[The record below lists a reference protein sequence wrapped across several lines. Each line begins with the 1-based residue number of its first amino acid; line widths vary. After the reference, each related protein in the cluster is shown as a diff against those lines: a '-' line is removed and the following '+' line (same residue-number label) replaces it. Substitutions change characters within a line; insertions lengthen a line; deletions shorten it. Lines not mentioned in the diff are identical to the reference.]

1 MGLSKDKK
9 ALILIILFS
18 ILIRIPY
25 LNCPIQPDEGA
36 YAYQAYFWLK
46 GINFY
51 RSRFC
56 NTPPGLPLIYALI
69 FETIGTR
76 VDTLRLFLS
85 IWNAISVLFVYLITL
100 RLLDE
105 KKALAS
111 AFIFAYLS
119 WLPTLQGIM
128 QKEVYMLLPYLISLY
143 LYLLYQGKNR
153 IYLLFS
159 GIFLAMTI
167 TIRQTATPLLFH
179 FLLFIYIQSKRKGRD
194 SLILLIGV
202 FSPLILVMLY
212 GYTTLDGMNF
222 LYQVAEYRLTTA
234 SIFVGPWWW
243 HLLRFLYSIS
253 VTGIVFLIFA
263 ALLGWSYLDREKNF
277 NKLFIISFFLFSLFG
292 GVMGG
297 RWFFHYY
304 LQITPALSIW
314 LGWCTFCILKQKR
327 GIKIIFFIF
336 LSIPFIFYIF
346 AICYTGDFYLSHE
359 KNYDITLQLSRYIQT
374 HCKQNQEIYA
384 FLYSNPG
391 LYFLAKRKSAIPYL
405 FRSEILFNPNILWE
419 VKEAIKHKKI
429 RYLVT
434 YSLPYSLKIAKMHC
448 GYDTHN
454 FINLIKACFSPNF
467 VPFCKDYPIQ
477 LSLIRQVFKTIPKYY
492 LPVKSIPFDNTHVI
506 IWKKKASE
514 N

>member
-1 MGLSKDKK
+1 MDKNQK
-9 ALILIILFS
+9 FLILIILFS
-18 ILIRIPY
+18 IFIRIPY
-25 LNCPIQPDEGA
+25 LNCPLQPDEGFFA
-36 YAYQAYFWLK
+36 YIAHFWLK

-51 RSRFC
+51 KSCFF
-56 NTPPGLPLIYALI
+56 NMLPGLPLLYAFI
-69 FETIGTR
+69 FKTFGTE
-76 VDTLRLFLS
+76 VYAFRLFLA
-85 IWNAISVLFVYLITL
+85 IWNAISVLFIYLISC

-119 WLPTLQGIM
+119 WLPTLQGIT
-128 QKEVYMLLPYLISLY
+128 QKELFMLLPYLIALY
-143 LYLLYQGKNR
+143 LYLFYQNKRWG
-153 IYLLFS
+153 YLFFS
-159 GIFLAMTI
+159 GIFLALAI
-167 TIRQTATPLLFH
+167 VIRQTATPLLFH
-179 FLLFIYIQSKRKGRD
+179 FLLFIYIQSKRKGKD

-222 LYQVAEYRLTTA
+222 LYQIAGYRLTAA

-243 HLLRFLYSIS
+243 HLLRFLYSS
-253 VTGIVFLIFA
+253 AVTGIIFLIFA
-263 ALLGWSYLDREKNF
+263 ALLGWPYLDREKNF

-314 LGWCTFCILKQKR
+314 LGWSAISILRQKR
-327 GIKIIFFIF
+327 VIKIIFFIF

-346 AICYTGDFYLSHE
+346 AICYTGDFYPGHE

-374 HCKQNQEIYA
+374 RCKQNQEIYA

-391 LYFLAKRKSAIPYL
+391 LYFLAERKSAIPYL
-405 FRSEILFNPNILWE
+405 FRGEVLFNPNILWE
-419 VKEAIKHKKI
+419 VKEAIKHKKM

-434 YSLPYSLKIAKMHC
+434 YSLPYSLKIAKRHC
-448 GYDTHN
+448 ECDTHN
-454 FINLIKACFSPNF
+454 FINLIKACFSYNF

-477 LSLIRQVFKTIPKYY
+477 ISLIRQVFKTIPKYY

-506 IWKKKASE
+506 IWKKKD
-514 N
+514 

>member
-1 MGLSKDKK
+1 MDKNQK
-9 ALILIILFS
+9 FLILIILFS
-18 ILIRIPY
+18 IFIRIPY
-25 LNCPIQPDEGA
+25 LNCPLQPDEGFFA
-36 YAYQAYFWLK
+36 YIAHFWLK

-51 RSRFC
+51 KSCFF
-56 NTPPGLPLIYALI
+56 NMLPGLPLLYAFI
-69 FETIGTR
+69 FKTFGTE
-76 VDTLRLFLS
+76 VYAFRLFLA
-85 IWNAISVLFVYLITL
+85 IWNAISVLFIYLISC

-119 WLPTLQGIM
+119 WLPTLQGIT
-128 QKEVYMLLPYLISLY
+128 QKELFMLLPYLIALY
-143 LYLLYQGKNR
+143 LYLFYQNKRWG
-153 IYLLFS
+153 YLFFS
-159 GIFLAMTI
+159 GIFLALAI
-167 TIRQTATPLLFH
+167 VIRQTATPLLFH
-179 FLLFIYIQSKRKGRD
+179 FLLFIYIQSKRKGKD

-222 LYQVAEYRLTTA
+222 LYQIAGYRLTAA

-243 HLLRFLYSIS
+243 HLLRFLYSS
-253 VTGIVFLIFA
+253 AVTGIIFLIFA
-263 ALLGWSYLDREKNF
+263 ALLGWPYLDREKNF

-314 LGWCTFCILKQKR
+314 LGWSAISILRQKR
-327 GIKIIFFIF
+327 VIKIIFFIF

-346 AICYTGDFYLSHE
+346 AICYTGDFYPGHE

-374 HCKQNQEIYA
+374 RCKQNQEIYA

-391 LYFLAKRKSAIPYL
+391 LYFLAERKSAIPYL
-405 FRSEILFNPNILWE
+405 FRGEVLFNPNILWE
-419 VKEAIKHKKI
+419 VKEAIKHKKM

-434 YSLPYSLKIAKMHC
+434 YSLPYSLKIAKRHC
-448 GYDTHN
+448 ECDTHN
-454 FINLIKACFSPNF
+454 FINLIKACFSYNF
-467 VPFCKDYPIQ
+467 VPFCKNYPIQ
-477 LSLIRQVFKTIPKYY
+477 ISLIRQVFKTIPKYY
-492 LPVKSIPFDNTHVI
+492 LPVRSIPFDNTHVI
-506 IWKKKASE
+506 IWKKKV
-514 N
+514 

>member
-1 MGLSKDKK
+1 MNRQQKI
-9 ALILIILFS
+9 LILIILFS
-18 ILIRIPY
+18 IFIRIPY
-25 LNCPIQPDEGA
+25 LNCPIHPDEGA

-51 RSRFC
+51 KSRFC
-56 NTPPGLPLIYALI
+56 NTLPGLPLIYAFI
-69 FETIGTR
+69 FKIIGTR

-119 WLPTLQGIM
+119 WLPTLKGTM

-159 GIFLAMTI
+159 GIFLAITI

-179 FLLFIYIQSKRKGRD
+179 FLLFIYIQSKRKGKD

-222 LYQVAEYRLTTA
+222 LYQIAGYRLTAA

-243 HLLRFLYSIS
+243 HLLRFLYSS
-253 VTGIVFLIFA
+253 AVTGIIFLIFA
-263 ALLGWSYLDREKNF
+263 ALLGWPYLDREKNF

-314 LGWCTFCILKQKR
+314 LSWCTFCILKQKR
-327 GIKIIFFIF
+327 VIKIIFFIL

-346 AICYTGDFYLSHE
+346 AVCYTDDFYLSHE
-359 KNYDITLQLSRYIQT
+359 RNYEITKQVSRYIRT
-374 HCKQNQEIYA
+374 HCNQNQEIYA
-384 FLYSNPG
+384 FLYHNPG
-391 LYFLAKRKSAIPYL
+391 LYFLARRKSPIPYL
-405 FRSEILFNPNILWE
+405 FRSKVLFSPKVLQE
-419 VKEAIKHKKI
+419 VKRAIKQKKI
-429 RYLVT
+429 DYLIT
-434 YSLPYSLKIAKMHC
+434 YDLPYSLKIAEMSC
-448 GYDTHN
+448 GDNAHN
-454 FINLIKACFSPNF
+454 FAKAIKICFSSNF
-467 VPFCKDYPIQ
+467 APFCKNYPIQ
-477 LSLIRQVFKTIPKYY
+477 LCLIKQVFKIIPKYY
-492 LPVKSIPFDNTHVI
+492 VPVEIIPFNDTKVI
-506 IWKKKASE
+506 IWEKKASKTH
-514 N
+514 